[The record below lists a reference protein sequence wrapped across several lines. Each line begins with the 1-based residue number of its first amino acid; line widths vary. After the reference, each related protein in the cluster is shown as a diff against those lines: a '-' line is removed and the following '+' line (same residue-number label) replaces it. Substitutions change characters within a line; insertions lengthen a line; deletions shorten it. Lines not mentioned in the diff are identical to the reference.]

1 MNRSQYELNQAN
13 NAVRAAAIRVKECSK
28 AFGKYFRQQRKEHW
42 IQQRIAAE
50 WLWVSGPTLCKLERG
65 QINWTDALAQRAVE
79 LLESQSK

>member
-13 NAVRAAAIRVKECSK
+13 NAVRAAALRIQECSK

-50 WLWVSGPTLCKLERG
+50 WLRVSSPTLCKLERG
-65 QINWTDALAQRAVE
+65 QINWTDQLATRAIE
-79 LLESQSK
+79 LIESK